1 MTRLELKSSTTT
13 SNVRGRGGG
22 VGGGAQGGHNLPP
35 PVPLTFLSLCLP
47 TPATFKDRKPGFSVK
62 AVG

>member
-13 SNVRGRGGG
+13 SNVRGGGG
-22 VGGGAQGGHNLPP
+22 EGGGTQGGHNLPP

-47 TPATFKDRKPGFSVK
+47 TPATFKDRKPRFSVK

>member
-1 MTRLELKSSTTT
+1 MFNDYFKCE
-13 SNVRGRGGG
+13 GQGGT
-22 VGGGAQGGHNLPP
+22 QGGHNLPP

-47 TPATFKDRKPGFSVK
+47 TTATFKDRKPGFSVK

>member
-13 SNVRGRGGG
+13 SNVRGRGT
-22 VGGGAQGGHNLPP
+22 QGGHNLPP
-35 PVPLTFLSLCLP
+35 PVPLAFLSLCLP

>member
-22 VGGGAQGGHNLPP
+22 GGTQGGHNLPP
-35 PVPLTFLSLCLP
+35 PVPLDYLSLCLP

>member
-22 VGGGAQGGHNLPP
+22 GTQGGHNLPP
-35 PVPLTFLSLCLP
+35 PVPLAILSLCLP
-47 TPATFKDRKPGFSVK
+47 TLATFKDRKPGFSVK

>member
-22 VGGGAQGGHNLPP
+22 VGGTQGGHNLPP

>member
-13 SNVRGRGGG
+13 SNVRGR
-22 VGGGAQGGHNLPP
+22 VGGGGGTQGGHNLPP
-35 PVPLTFLSLCLP
+35 PVPLAFLSLCLP

>member
-22 VGGGAQGGHNLPP
+22 GGTQGGHNLPP